1 MIIGSIPEDKDLE
14 KRISLVPDIIKKY
27 TNLGLEVNIVK
38 GYGDHIGFSD
48 DSFENA
54 GAKILSSK
62 EEVMK
67 NSNILIQ

>member
-1 MIIGSIPEDKDLE
+1 MIIGSISENKNFE

-48 DSFENA
+48 DLFIKCWCQNSFI
-54 GAKILSSK
+54 KRR
-62 EEVMK
+62 
-67 NSNILIQ
+67 SN